1 MGGTHLHPHPDHT
14 PGTRWPV
21 VTVVAAGGA
30 VGALL
35 RYGASRL
42 WRNGGDAHAVWRVG
56 EAAFPWTTLV
66 VNAVGCFLMGVLTV
80 ALKER
85 FTRAPR
91 LLNPFLG
98 TGVLGGFTTF
108 SSYTDDTR
116 RLLEND
122 QAGTALGYLVLTV
135 AAALAGVSLGAV
147 LTRAALVRP
156 GPATGTGPGTEPG
169 RSA

>member
-1 MGGTHLHPHPDHT
+1 MHLIGDTHLHRHPDHT
-14 PGTRWPV
+14 PGAQVPV
-21 VTVVAAGGA
+21 VVVVAVGGA
-30 VGALL
+30 AGALL

-42 WRNGGDAHAVWRVG
+42 WRNGSDAHAVWRVG

-66 VNAVGCFLMGVLTV
+66 VNVVGCFLMGVLTV

-85 FTRAPR
+85 FIHAPR

-122 QAGTALGYLVLTV
+122 QAGAALGYLVLTV
-135 AAALAGVSLGAV
+135 VAALAGVVLGVALARAV
-147 LTRAALVRP
+147 LTRPVRP
-156 GPATGTGPGTEPG
+156 AAGPGRT
-169 RSA
+169 A